1 MKYEGLKIYGM
12 CLERIQHQIRMAKA
26 RIEKEGLQHP
36 ERVVLESY
44 NTGDTDDI
52 IDLLDLYDIAD
63 DKIETLRAKM
73 DELASDVSLMMRET
87 IEFDYSSEDGHL
99 CLYWKPA
106 KQRGSDA
113 Y

>member
-12 CLERIQHQIRMAKA
+12 CLERIQHQIRMAKT
-26 RIEKEGLQHP
+26 RLEKEGLQNP

-63 DKIETLRAKM
+63 DKSETLRAKM

-87 IEFDYSSEDGHL
+87 IEFAYSPEDGHL

-106 KQRGSDA
+106 KQKGV
-113 Y
+113 